1 VFDRHPR
8 GLRIC
13 FVVELWERFS
23 FFGMQALL
31 IFFLIQTLRFSEK
44 DAYLVFGAYAAMI
57 YMMPVAGGFIADKY
71 LGARKSI
78 TFGAVL
84 VILGHLTL
92 AIEGPTVLG
101 APAGGEAVVRDPFYL
116 WLFYLALAQIV
127 VGVSFVKTS
136 CMALVGALYER
147 DDPRRDAGFTLYY
160 LSINIGG
167 AIAPLLCGWAAHAY
181 GFRYGFG
188 LAAIGMLIG
197 LVAFRRGRHQ
207 LAGLLEP
214 PPGAQLDRKAFAGIR
229 WEWLIYA
236 SAFVAAAAVALVLR
250 YPGSVG
256 VLIVIVAIGMVG
268 VVGHDMIFRC
278 DAAERGRLIAC
289 GILILFTIGF
299 WAFYQQMGTSLSLF
313 ADRYVDRQVFGH
325 EISAPMLQAFPAIFI
340 LILAPIF
347 SRMWLWLANRGR
359 EPTTAT
365 KFAIAT
371 LLLAIGFLGIGLAI
385 RMAGAET
392 RIPLGW
398 LLFNFLLVV
407 AGELSLVPMSQ
418 SMVTGL
424 APRRIVNLMVGCLL
438 LSNSASVYVSSLM
451 ADLPTG
457 HGSAGYA
464 TFYIRLGLVALVVC
478 LALILVRPLLKR
490 LTEEAPAA

>member
-1 VFDRHPR
+1 MFDQHPR
-8 GLRIC
+8 GLRVC

-31 IFFLIQTLRFSEK
+31 IFFLIQSLRFSDK

-78 TFGAVL
+78 TFGAVM

-92 AIEGPTVLG
+92 AIEGPAVPGGG
-101 APAGGEAVVRDPFYL
+101 ATAPDPLYL
-116 WLFYLALAQIV
+116 WLFFLALAQIV

-188 LAAIGMLIG
+188 LAAVGMLIG
-197 LVAFRRGRHQ
+197 LIAFRRGRHQ
-207 LAGLLEP
+207 LAGLSEP
-214 PPGAQLDRKAFAGIR
+214 PPGAGLERKVFAGLK

-236 SAFVAAAAVALVLR
+236 SAFVAAAAVAVVLR

-256 VLIVIVAIGMVG
+256 VLIAVVAIGMVV

-278 DAAERGRLIAC
+278 DEAERGRLIAC

-313 ADRYVDRQVFGH
+313 ADRYVDRQVFGY
-325 EISAPMLQAFPAIFI
+325 EVSAPMLQAFPAIFI

-359 EPTTAT
+359 EPTTAS

-371 LLLAIGFLGIGLAI
+371 FLLAIGFLGIGLAI
-385 RMAGAET
+385 RMTGAEA
-392 RIPLGW
+392 RIPIFW

-418 SMVTGL
+418 SMVTRL
-424 APRRIVNLMVGCLL
+424 APRRIVSLMVGCLL
-438 LSNSASVYVSSLM
+438 LSNSASVYVSTLM
-451 ADLPTG
+451 ANLPAG
-457 HGSAGYA
+457 QGAAGYA
-464 TFYIRLGLVALVVC
+464 TFYSWLGFVALAVC
-478 LALILVRPLLKR
+478 VALILINPLLKR
-490 LTEEAPAA
+490 LTQEAPAA